1 MYISVFQGE
10 TYSIFHCPKCP
21 SMAQIDGMCCKQD
34 RQGMEALRC
43 MHSVVCQEV
52 ASDWRNIWNILDL
65 DPTVESFTFLA
76 SPELKVKKLRHDDL
90 FLCATQSA
98 GVVSLLF
105 TVSKRQKSPMCNQ
118 CSSPKCKCYRLY
130 SKQRLDRKSGD
141 HDCDRDDDWPS
152 SDEEV
157 EHQKVD
163 HYEDNLALDD
173 HCHRFGYNHELIQ
186 YPIHKNPEFQSLF
199 LKRLQGEYDFP
210 SKIVAE
216 HISNLTCD
224 KHGNEFD
231 PDDNNLL
238 EQSENIVVYTE
249 NCDVIHNIKTMAR
262 PTIGDC
268 RCRQQP
274 SGHSLL
280 LWHVGNGKMIDYM
293 VPYKYMHK
301 WRSSGIS
308 MHALFQ

>member
-76 SPELKVKKLRHDDL
+76 SPEPKVKKRRHDDL

-186 YPIHKNPEFQSLF
+186 YPIHKNPEFQSF
-199 LKRLQGEYDFP
+199 FFKETTR
-210 SKIVAE
+210 
-216 HISNLTCD
+216 
-224 KHGNEFD
+224 
-231 PDDNNLL
+231 
-238 EQSENIVVYTE
+238 
-249 NCDVIHNIKTMAR
+249 
-262 PTIGDC
+262 
-268 RCRQQP
+268 
-274 SGHSLL
+274 
-280 LWHVGNGKMIDYM
+280 
-293 VPYKYMHK
+293 
-301 WRSSGIS
+301 GI
-308 MHALFQ
+308 